1 VAQVDVPHRSAA
13 VAWSGSEEEL
23 VKWFVRF
30 VGVTTV
36 GFALLATV
44 FLVGMRAKNP
54 AVVDRVRRFNRAVT
68 NPRVLR
74 SAGRPGASASVI
86 RHLGR
91 VSGRSYETPVGPFA
105 VGDHFVIALP
115 YGPSADWVRNV
126 LTKGSAVLVHE
137 GRTLSLHEP
146 EVVPVAAVIADLPAS
161 EQRTLRLFGV
171 KECLRVRPAPVD
183 ARPSA

>member
-1 VAQVDVPHRSAA
+1 MR
-13 VAWSGSEEEL
+13 
-23 VKWFVRF
+23 WFVRL

-36 GFALLATV
+36 GFVALATV
-44 FLVGMRAKNP
+44 FLVGMRAKTP
-54 AVVDRVRRFNRAVT
+54 AVVDRVRRFNRAVA

-86 RHLGR
+86 RHVGR
-91 VSGRSYETPVGPFA
+91 ISGRSYETPVGPYA
-105 VGDHFVIALP
+105 VGNYFVIALP

-137 GRTLSLHEP
+137 GRTLSIHEP
-146 EVVPVAAVIADLPAS
+146 EVVPVAAVIPDLPSS

-171 KECLRVRPAPVD
+171 EECLRVRPTPLD
-183 ARPSA
+183 DRPSA